1 MTICNFRKIIYLLL
15 AFCTV
20 GCSSPKES
28 YERVENV
35 PMLGT
40 FLNIIADIPAD
51 SLTPLY
57 NAAMALD
64 KEMKAQMSIF
74 DSTSLISRI
83 NRGERLPLTEDII
96 YNIHMADS
104 ISRLSGGV
112 YDITVLPLVEA
123 WGFGRKGAVSHP
135 NVDSLL
141 EFVGYQK
148 IAIEDGYLTKQDPRT
163 RLDFNSIAKGYTVDK
178 LAEIVVQMGGENYLV
193 DIGGEINCTGVN
205 PQGEGWRVGI
215 ESPIDGDMSGEH
227 LQKRLRIEPQSVMR
241 GVATSGNYRR
251 FYIGENGEKICH
263 TIDPRTGLSK
273 PSRLLSATVVAR
285 TCALADGY
293 ATMFMAA
300 GSEFAIELAQSIEDI
315 EVYFILSGEGE
326 TEYQEFSSE
335 GMKRIIMKN

>member
-1 MTICNFRKIIYLLL
+1 MLTLI
-15 AFCTV
+15 
-20 GCSSPKES
+20 GCSAPKAS

-51 SLTPLY
+51 SLAPLY
-57 NAAMALD
+57 QAAMALD
-64 KEMKAQMSIF
+64 EEMKSQMSIF
-74 DSTSLISRI
+74 DSTSLVSRM
-83 NRGERLPLTEDII
+83 NRGERLPLTEDMI
-96 YNIHMADS
+96 YNIRMADS

-123 WGFGRKGAVSHP
+123 WGFGRKGAESHP

-141 EFVGYQK
+141 EFVGYDK
-148 IAIEDGYLTKQDPRT
+148 IAIRDSYLIKQDPRT
-163 RLDFNSIAKGYTVDK
+163 KLDFNSIAKGYTVDK
-178 LAEIVVQMGGENYLV
+178 LAEIVAQMGSRNYLV
-193 DIGGEINCTGVN
+193 DIGGEINCRGVN
-205 PQGEGWRVGI
+205 PQGEGWRVGV

-227 LQKRLRIEPQSVMR
+227 LQKRLRIESQNPMR
-241 GVATSGNYRR
+241 AVATSGNYRR

-300 GSEFAIELAQSIEDI
+300 GSENAIDLAQSIEGI
-315 EVYFILSGEGE
+315 EVYFILSGEGDA
-326 TEYQEFSSE
+326 EYREYASE
-335 GMKRIIMKN
+335 GMQGMIMKN